1 MGDGAGNPFDKGKG
15 RAHQNG
21 DVLALDLSSAEEGA
35 GSRTSNGFMQ
45 MQLIEQQ
52 VPNLLYRTPLTTIL
66 IFFNFRIHISNND
79 QQQLNLLSR
88 RLPS

>member
-1 MGDGAGNPFDKGKG
+1 MDPMGDGAGNPYDQKGKG

-21 DVLALDLSSAEEGA
+21 DVLALDLTSAEEGG

-52 VPNLLYRTPLTTIL
+52 VTSLFPYIDWQSNFFPIGFLYPTTV
-66 IFFNFRIHISNND
+66 NSNRIH
-79 QQQLNLLSR
+79 
-88 RLPS
+88 